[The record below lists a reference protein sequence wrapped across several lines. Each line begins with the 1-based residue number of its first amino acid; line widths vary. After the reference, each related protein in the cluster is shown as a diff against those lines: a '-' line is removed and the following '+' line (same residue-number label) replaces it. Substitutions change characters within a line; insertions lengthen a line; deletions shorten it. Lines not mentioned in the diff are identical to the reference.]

1 MSAAIRSNTR
11 GGSVCPLLSGSSSRY
26 QYGIVRRVWRGLR
39 ERACVCMFVSVLL
52 PRRSKLGW
60 PACMCVLR
68 SRSQRTCL
76 FRKFAGDL
84 HWWINGGRAVV
95 QKTLWGR
102 RRDSEREWE
111 REKARG
117 WREVAA
123 PSRLPVSKNP
133 AGADWRS
140 LGVAWGGEE
149 GGKGGRVDTTRTKQ
163 RQATG
168 SLCVFCVGG
177 WRGSRS
183 CGVLWLRPATST
195 HHCYDQRA
203 TEGEDSLFDSAACH
217 HAFRWLL
224 QCNRLSECSW

>member
-52 PRRSKLGW
+52 LRRSKLGW

-140 LGVAWGGEE
+140 LGVGR
-149 GGKGGRVDTTRTKQ
+149 GGRREGRESRHDKDE
-163 RQATG
+163 AKTG
-168 SLCVFCVGG
+168 HRLSVCFLCRRVTGEQKLWCAVAAARNVNTSL
-177 WRGSRS
+177 
-183 CGVLWLRPATST
+183 LRPAGHGRRGLTVWFSRVSPCLPMT
-195 HHCYDQRA
+195 VAVQ
-203 TEGEDSLFDSAACH
+203 
-217 HAFRWLL
+217 
-224 QCNRLSECSW
+224 